1 MADKPEVV
9 INGIAASPGIA
20 MGRVMVFSKRD
31 LDVPFRHLDPGDIEA
46 EKARLEEAIA
56 LARGQLVET
65 RDSVAADMGESYAK
79 IFDAHVMILEDKT
92 SLAQVM
98 EKIEAGYNAEFAFNA
113 IFSQHE
119 RLLWEKGDTYI
130 KDRAGDIRDVR
141 RRVLSNLL
149 GTRPARADLSRLDE
163 EVILIAHD
171 LSPADT
177 AQMRREKVMG
187 FATDI
192 GGRTSHTAIMAR
204 SLEIPAVVGLNDVTT
219 KTSGGDFVI
228 LDGNRGRLTISPSE
242 ETRNKYAEE
251 IERYRSFTLGLLRFK
266 DLPATTV
273 DGHSVTLSANIE
285 LHDEVESVLEHG
297 AEGIGLYRTEFMY
310 IGREGLPT
318 EDEQYLVYRDVAS
331 RLSPSPVIIRTMD
344 QGGDKFLSTVES
356 PKEINP
362 YLGWRG
368 IRFCL
373 AMKDIFKIQLR
384 AILRA
389 TAHGDVKVMYP
400 MISSL
405 DELLEANEVLAEAK
419 SELKR
424 EGHEFNEKCD
434 VGIMVETPAAV
445 MIARELAR
453 HVQFFSIGSNDLIQY
468 ALGADRG
475 NEKVA
480 YLYKPLHPAVLRFI
494 DETIRAGKESG
505 IWVGLCG
512 EMSGEVMCA
521 LVLIGLGIDELST
534 SPYVVPEIKEK
545 VRSIYFSEAEKVA
558 RHVLTLRTASEVEQA
573 VLEKMEKDLPEL
585 LL

>member
-1 MADKPEVV
+1 VSEREVV
-9 INGIAASPGIA
+9 LSGIAASPGIA
-20 MGRVMVFSKRD
+20 LGRVMVVTRHD
-31 LDVPFRHLDPGDIEA
+31 IDIPLRHLDAGEIEA
-46 EKARLEEAIA
+46 EKKRLVEAMGRARD
-56 LARGQLVET
+56 QLMET
-65 RDSVAADMGESYAK
+65 RDKVATDMGESYAR
-79 IFDAHVMILEDKT
+79 IFDAHVMILEDKG

-98 EKIEAGYNAEFAFNA
+98 EKIDGGYNAEFAFNA
-113 IFSQHE
+113 VFSKHE
-119 RLLWEKGDTYI
+119 RVLWEKGDTYI

-149 GTRPARADLSRLDE
+149 GTRPARGDLSRIEE
-163 EVILIAHD
+163 EVIVIAHD

-177 AQMRREKVMG
+177 AQMRRGKIMG

-204 SLEIPAVVGLNDVTT
+204 SLEIPAVVGLNDATT
-219 KTSGGDFVI
+219 RVADGDFVI
-228 LDGNRGRLTISPSE
+228 LDGNRGRLIVAPSE
-242 ETRNKYAEE
+242 ETKKKYAEE
-251 IERYRSFTLGLLRFK
+251 HERYRTFALGLLRYK
-266 DLPATTV
+266 DLPATTI
-273 DGHSVTLSANIE
+273 DGHTVTLSANIE
-285 LHDEVESVLEHG
+285 LHDEVDSVLEHG
-297 AEGIGLYRTEFMY
+297 AQGIGLYRTEFIY

-318 EDEQYLVYRDVAS
+318 EEEQFLIYKDVAS
-331 RLSPSPVIIRTMD
+331 RLAPDPVIIRTMD
-344 QGGDKFLSTVES
+344 LGGDKFMSAFES

-373 AMKDIFKIQLR
+373 ARKDIFKTQLR

-389 TAHGDVKVMYP
+389 TPFGDVKVMYP
-400 MISSL
+400 MISDL
-405 DELLEANEVLAEAK
+405 DEVLQANEVLEEAK
-419 SELKR
+419 RELKR
-424 EGHEFNEKCD
+424 EGHEFDDGCK
-434 VGIMVETPAAV
+434 VGIMMETPAAV
-445 MIARELAR
+445 MIARELAP
-453 HVQFFSIGSNDLIQY
+453 HVSFFSIGSNDLIQY
-468 ALGADRG
+468 ALAADRG

-480 YLYKPLHPAVLRFI
+480 YLYQPLHPGVLRLI
-494 DETIRAGKESG
+494 DKTIRVGKESG

-512 EMSGEVMCA
+512 EMSSDVVCA
-521 LVLIGLGIDELST
+521 FVLVGLGIDELST